1 MLFQG
6 ALWPWRFAQPISVAD
21 NPGACL
27 QQVPNSGSS
36 FRTAN
41 PHSSVSPSGPLTRE
55 SGGVGTYAGTCRG
68 LRRSFGAEFCKCLIP
83 GERNMACG
91 VHSKDPLVPS
101 C

>member
-1 MLFQG
+1 MLFQE
-6 ALWPWRFAQPISVAD
+6 ALLPWRFAQLISVAD

-36 FRTAN
+36 FRTA
-41 PHSSVSPSGPLTRE
+41 SGPLTRE
-55 SGGVGTYAGTCRG
+55 NGGVGTYVGACRE
-68 LRRSFGAEFCKCLIP
+68 LRRSFGGEFGKCLIS

-101 C
+101 CEIDSRPH